1 MTQAPT
7 TRQAQ
12 YFCRGGEE
20 LNFIGKARLLF
31 SASFGEWY
39 DAFIKGEDSGQ
50 NTPFMIDRE
59 IALKLSTIWA
69 CSRVLSETLACM
81 PLFTYRKQKD
91 FSKEEANDI
100 GLYDILHYEP
110 NQETTPFNFKE
121 ALMMNLC
128 LGGNGYAQKIFS
140 KSTIPELLAL
150 YLLDYENI
158 TQERD
163 KSTKRMTYKVRYDE
177 GGISKEKTMT
187 RDYIFHIPGISMN
200 GITGIIPINYASK
213 AIELGLTYETF
224 GINFYKNGANT
235 NMALTHPKTLNENAR
250 TRLKEQV
257 NEKVTGLKNVNKPWL
272 LEDGMTIKELTIK
285 PVDAE
290 LLQSKYFSIEEICRF
305 YRVPLHLVQHLLR
318 ATNNN
323 IEHQSLEFIIYTML
337 PWAKRIEENINLQ
350 LLTREERKAGYFTEF
365 KFDVFLRGDMAARA
379 TAYAQGRQWGWL
391 SVNDIRRLENMNPI
405 PNGDI
410 YLQPLNMGEAGNI
423 QQADQQKAMA
433 EAIYKMLENK
443 GVEK

>member
-1 MTQAPT
+1 M
-7 TRQAQ
+7 
-12 YFCRGGEE
+12 
-20 LNFIGKARLLF
+20 NFINKAQLLF
-31 SASFGEWY
+31 SASFDEWHK
-39 DAFIKGEDSGQ
+39 AFIKGEDSGQ
-50 NTPFMIDRE
+50 NTPFMVDRE
-59 IALKLSTIWA
+59 IALKYSAVWA
-69 CSRVLSETLACM
+69 CTRVLSETLACM
-81 PLFTYRKQKD
+81 PLFTYRKREDK
-91 FSKEEANDI
+91 SKEEATDI

-140 KSTIPELLAL
+140 SAKIPELLAL
-150 YLLDYENI
+150 YLLDYENV
-158 TQERD
+158 TPERD
-163 KSTKRMTYKVRYDE
+163 KNTKRMTYKVKHNE
-177 GGISKEKTMT
+177 NGTSKEKTMT
-187 RDYIFHIPGISMN
+187 RDYVFHVPGISMN
-200 GITGIIPINYASK
+200 GITGIIPINYAEK

-235 NMALTHPKTLNENAR
+235 NMALTHPGTLKDPAR
-250 TRLKEQV
+250 DKLKKQV
-257 NEKVTGLKNVNKPWL
+257 DEKLTGLRNVNRPWL
-272 LEDGMTIKELTIK
+272 LEDGITIKELTIK
-285 PVDAE
+285 PVDSQHLE
-290 LLQSKYFSIEEICRF
+290 TKYFQIEEICRF

-350 LLTREERKAGYFTEF
+350 LLTRDERKAGYFSEF
-365 KFDVFLRGDMAARA
+365 KFDAFLRGDLASRYA
-379 TAYAQGRQWGWL
+379 AYASGRQWGFL

-410 YLQPLNMGEAGNI
+410 YLQPLNMGEAGQI
-423 QQADQQKAMA
+423 KQEDQQKAMT

-443 GVEK
+443 GGNQ

>member
-1 MTQAPT
+1 
-7 TRQAQ
+7 
-12 YFCRGGEE
+12 

-39 DAFIKGEDSGQ
+39 KAFISGDDSGQ

-59 IALKLSTIWA
+59 IALKYSAMWA
-69 CSRVLSETLACM
+69 CTRVLSETLASM
-81 PLFTYRKQKD
+81 PCATYRKQED
-91 FSKEEANDI
+91 LSKKEANDI
-100 GLYDILHYEP
+100 GLYDILHFEP
-110 NQETTPFNFKE
+110 NWETTPFNFKE
-121 ALMMNLC
+121 GLMMNLC

-140 KSTIPELLAL
+140 SSKVPELMAL
-150 YLLDYENI
+150 YLLDYENV

-163 KSTKRMTYKVRYDE
+163 KNTKRMTYKVEYDE

-187 RDYIFHIPGISMN
+187 RDYVFHIPGVSMN
-200 GITGIIPINYASK
+200 GITGIIPVNYAAK
-213 AIELGLTYETF
+213 AIELGLTYEIF

-235 NMALTHPKTLNENAR
+235 NMALSHPKTLKDDAR
-250 TRLKEQV
+250 ERLKKQLE
-257 NEKVTGLKNVNKPWL
+257 EKVTGIKNVMKPWL
-272 LEDGMTIKELTIK
+272 LEDGMTVKELTIN
-285 PVDAE
+285 PVDSQ
-290 LLQSKYFSIEEICRF
+290 LLESKYFSIEEICRF

-337 PWAKRIEENINLQ
+337 PWVKRIEENINLQ
-350 LLTREERKAGYFTEF
+350 LLTRDERKAGYFSEF
-365 KFDVFLRGDMAARA
+365 KMDIFLRGDMATRA
-379 TAYAQGRQWGWL
+379 ASYSTGRQWGWL

-410 YLQPLNMGEAGNI
+410 YLQPLNMGEAGKI
-423 QQADQQKAMA
+423 QPADQQKAMT

-443 GVEK
+443 GVEQ

>member
-1 MTQAPT
+1 M
-7 TRQAQ
+7 
-12 YFCRGGEE
+12 
-20 LNFIGKARLLF
+20 NFIGKARLLF

-39 DAFIKGEDSGQ
+39 KAFINGDDLGQ

-59 IALKLSTIWA
+59 IALKYSAIWA
-69 CSRVLSETLACM
+69 CTRVLGETLASM
-81 PLFTYRKQKD
+81 PLFTYRKQLDKN
-91 FSKEEANDI
+91 KEEANDI

-110 NQETTPFNFKE
+110 NYEMTPFNFKE

-128 LGGNGYAQKIFS
+128 LGGNGYAQKVFS
-140 KSTIPELLAL
+140 SSKIPELLAL
-150 YLLDYENI
+150 YPLDYENI
-158 TQERD
+158 TPERD
-163 KSTKRMTYKVRYDE
+163 KSTKRMIYKVKYDD
-177 GGISKEKTMT
+177 GGISKEKDMT
-187 RDYIFHIPGISMN
+187 REYIFHIPGVSMN

-235 NMALTHPKTLNENAR
+235 NMALTHPKTLKDDAR
-250 TRLKEQV
+250 IRLKEQV
-257 NEKVTGLKNVNKPWL
+257 NEKVTGLRNVNKPWL

-285 PVDAE
+285 PVDSQ
-290 LLQSKYFSIEEICRF
+290 LLESKYFSIEEICRF

-350 LLTREERKAGYFTEF
+350 LLNREQRKAGYFAEF
-365 KFDVFLRGDMAARA
+365 KMDVFLRGDMAARA

-410 YLQPLNMGEAGNI
+410 YLTPANMYEAGKEPT
-423 QQADQQKAMA
+423 QQQQQDKNKALA
-433 EAIYKMLENK
+433 EEIFKLIEK
-443 GVEK
+443 GV

>member
-1 MTQAPT
+1 M
-7 TRQAQ
+7 
-12 YFCRGGEE
+12 
-20 LNFIGKARLLF
+20 NFIGKARLLF

-39 DAFIKGEDSGQ
+39 RAFINGDDSGQ

-59 IALKLSTIWA
+59 IALKLPPMWA
-69 CSRVLSETLACM
+69 CTRVLSETLASM
-81 PLFTYRKQKD
+81 PCATYRKQED
-91 FSKEEANDI
+91 LSKKEANDI

-121 ALMMNLC
+121 GLMMNLC

-140 KSTIPELLAL
+140 SNKIPELLAL
-150 YLLDYENI
+150 YLLDYENV
-158 TQERD
+158 TSERD

-177 GGISKEKTMT
+177 GSISKEKTMT
-187 RDYIFHIPGISMN
+187 RDYIFHIPGVSMN
-200 GITGIIPINYASK
+200 GITGIIPINYAAK
-213 AIELGLTYETF
+213 AIELGLTYESF

-235 NMALTHPKTLNENAR
+235 NMALSHPKTLKDDAR
-250 TRLKEQV
+250 ERLKKQLE
-257 NEKVTGLKNVNKPWL
+257 EKVTGIKNVMKPWL
-272 LEDGMTIKELTIK
+272 LEDGMTVKELTIK

-290 LLQSKYFSIEEICRF
+290 LLLSKYFSIEEVCRF

-350 LLTREERKAGYFTEF
+350 LLTRDERKAGYFSEF
-365 KFDVFLRGDMAARA
+365 KMDIFLRGDMATRA
-379 TAYAQGRQWGWL
+379 AAYSTGRQWGWL

-410 YLQPLNMGEAGNI
+410 YLQPLNMGEAGKI
-423 QQADQQKAMA
+423 LQEDQNKAMT
-433 EAIYKMLENK
+433 EAIYKMLEK
-443 GVEK
+443 GDKK